1 VRTTPDQNVARECTL
16 LQGNYYGYP
25 AGEVVTPF
33 AAIKVSATN
42 ALHPHLAAKPAR
54 AEWARCQLAPH
65 TASSHD
71 AHEAGS
77 AGQACLLGKLASLT
91 YCVLMQDKVDGS
103 SGSNLVTHHPGC
115 RVSGWFAGGVDETIG
130 ADR

>member
-1 VRTTPDQNVARECTL
+1 MGTL
-16 LQGNYYGYP
+16 SACP
-25 AGEVVTPF
+25 AYS
-33 AAIKVSATN
+33 IKSRCPRSWVS
-42 ALHPHLAAKPAR
+42 
-54 AEWARCQLAPH
+54 
-65 TASSHD
+65 
-71 AHEAGS
+71 
-77 AGQACLLGKLASLT
+77 CLLGKLASLT